1 MSKEGIDTK
10 AARRAYQAG
19 WQNWSTLHAWGMQY
33 GGPAIEEIERLRA
46 ELATETAWK
55 DQWRGTAE
63 KLGETIETLCA
74 DLAEARAELAK
85 IHRSWG
91 LIQESKGP

>member
-1 MSKEGIDTK
+1 MSDIVDRLKERADPLRYRVSGQDT
-10 AARRAYQAG
+10 
-19 WQNWSTLHAWGMQY
+19 WLLMD
-33 GGPAIEEIERLRA
+33 AIAEIERLRA